1 MSTNES
7 HHEEHADGIVEDR
20 EKTPP
25 VYFTVLF
32 YGLII
37 WGVAFMAFY
46 LLSGWS
52 SDAEFQDKMAAH
64 KGLATPQQQAAA
76 VPSSPATAA
85 PSAPSA
91 PSSPAAAVPPSPAA
105 LTPPAAAPAAAAE
118 SDADGQALFAK
129 YCAGCH
135 GAEGKGA
142 FGPDL
147 SGDYKYGKTSLAVQ
161 ESISFGRPK
170 NMPAFENK
178 LSSEEIEAVTGFI
191 LGL

>member
-1 MSTNES
+1 MSTIDP

-20 EKTPP
+20 EKAPP

-52 SDAEFQDKMAAH
+52 SDAEFQEKMAAH
-64 KGLATPQQQAAA
+64 KGESPAQQQEVAPTPATPAPAA
-76 VPSSPATAA
+76 VPTVAA
-85 PSAPSA
+85 S
-91 PSSPAAAVPPSPAA
+91 
-105 LTPPAAAPAAAAE
+105 
-118 SDADGQALFAK
+118 GQTLFK
-129 YCAGCH
+129 KHCAGCH

-147 SGDYKYGKTSLAVQ
+147 SADYKYGKTNTAAQ
-161 ESISFGRPK
+161 ESITSGRPG
-170 NMPAFENK
+170 NMPAFEQK
-178 LSSEEIEAVTGFI
+178 LSKDEIETLTEFI
-191 LGL
+191 LSL

>member
-1 MSTNES
+1 MSTIDP

-20 EKTPP
+20 EKAPP

-52 SDAEFQDKMAAH
+52 SGVEFQEKMAAH
-64 KGLATPQQQAAA
+64 KGESPAQQLAAATAPATPIE
-76 VPSSPATAA
+76 PATAPATA
-85 PSAPSA
+85 P
-91 PSSPAAAVPPSPAA
+91 VV
-105 LTPPAAAPAAAAE
+105 TAE
-118 SDADGQALFAK
+118 SDMSGQALFK
-129 YCAGCH
+129 KNCAGCH

-147 SGDYKYGKTSLAVQ
+147 SADYKYGKTNMAVQ
-161 ESISFGRPK
+161 ESITSGRPG
-170 NMPAFENK
+170 NMPAFKQK
-178 LSSEEIEAVTGFI
+178 LSDDEIETLTEFI
-191 LGL
+191 LSL

>member
-64 KGLATPQQQAAA
+64 KGVATPQQQATAT
-76 VPSSPATAA
+76 PS
-85 PSAPSA
+85 
-91 PSSPAAAVPPSPAA
+91 SPAA
-105 LTPPAAAPAAAAE
+105 LTPPATAPAAAAE
-118 SDADGQALFAK
+118 SDADGQTLFAK
-129 YCAGCH
+129 HCAGCH

-161 ESISFGRPK
+161 ESISLGRPK

>member
-1 MSTNES
+1 MSTTDP

-20 EKTPP
+20 EKAPP

-52 SDAEFQDKMAAH
+52 SEAEFQEKMAAH
-64 KGLATPQQQAAA
+64 KGEPTAQQQAATPA
-76 VPSSPATAA
+76 PASPKQAQQAAA
-85 PSAPSA
+85 PSVVA
-91 PSSPAAAVPPSPAA
+91 
-105 LTPPAAAPAAAAE
+105 TAE
-118 SDADGQALFAK
+118 INGQALFK
-129 YCAGCH
+129 KHCAGCH

-147 SGDYKYGKTSLAVQ
+147 SADYQYGKTSMAAQ
-161 ESISFGRPK
+161 ESIALGRPG
-170 NMPAFENK
+170 NMPAFEQK
-178 LSSEEIEAVTGFI
+178 LSTQEIEALTEFI
-191 LGL
+191 LNL